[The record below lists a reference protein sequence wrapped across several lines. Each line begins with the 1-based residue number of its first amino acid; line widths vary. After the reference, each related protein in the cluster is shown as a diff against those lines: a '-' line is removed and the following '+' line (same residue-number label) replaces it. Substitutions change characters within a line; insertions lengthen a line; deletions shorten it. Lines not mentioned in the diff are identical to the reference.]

1 MSSPS
6 PHHKVHVENPPP
18 PLAHACV
25 LARFTT
31 PCSVSNPAFLSLSF
45 KISPLFCSSS
55 SVLLFVSVLL
65 TLPGV
70 FFFFF
75 STWHGASLTTRCIL
89 RLTPRTLTP
98 LQSACLRPC
107 PTPPLL
113 LATPS
118 CFPLPSFLLLLFLP
132 SASSRSAFALHP
144 PPRPLPFSSSFSKQQ
159 CISL

>member
-18 PLAHACV
+18 PLPTPACLPASPPHAQFLTPPSCPSPSKSLLFSAHLPLC
-25 LARFTT
+25 
-31 PCSVSNPAFLSLSF
+31 FLSSQSC
-45 KISPLFCSSS
+45 SPFL
-55 SVLLFVSVLL
+55 
-65 TLPGV
+65 V